1 MTIAQQLKIK
11 EFPLRIKDLK
21 GKTIYFENSNGYWE
35 KREYDANGN
44 LIYSED
50 SNGYWCKSEYDANG
64 KLIRSEF
71 SNGYCEHLREYDANG
86 NLIYSEDSNGTIVDN
101 RPKVTLTLDE
111 VGFVGTQKEQSA
123 ASKKYHAQKTS
134 EFFKFARKVKQIA
147 VDKLQIKK

>member
-35 KREYDANGN
+35 K
-44 LIYSED
+44 
-50 SNGYWCKSEYDANG
+50 
-64 KLIRSEF
+64 
-71 SNGYCEHLREYDANG
+71 REYDANG